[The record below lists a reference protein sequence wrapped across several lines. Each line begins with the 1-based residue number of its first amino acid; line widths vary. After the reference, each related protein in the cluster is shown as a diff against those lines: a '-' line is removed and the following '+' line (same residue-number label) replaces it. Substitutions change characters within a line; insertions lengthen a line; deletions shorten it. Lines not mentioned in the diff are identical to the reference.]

1 MLQFVEG
8 TSGSGKTD
16 TIRHMLMEKAK
27 NRGKR
32 SCCCWCRSRTHLK
45 TNERCSA

>member
-16 TIRHMLMEKAK
+16 TIRHMLMEKQK
-27 NRGKR
+27 QGKR

>member
-16 TIRHMLMEKAK
+16 TIRYMLMEKAK
-27 NRGKR
+27 TGEEK
-32 SCCCWCRSRTHLK
+32 LLLLVP
-45 TNERCSA
+45 E

>member
-27 NRGKR
+27 TGEEKLLLLV
-32 SCCCWCRSRTHLK
+32 HLK

>member
-27 NRGKR
+27 TGEE
-32 SCCCWCRSRTHLK
+32 SG
-45 TNERCSA
+45 CSTKYTG